1 MPALDLR
8 GVIPPLCTPLTA
20 DGAVDVA
27 SLERL
32 CGFLLDAGVHGL
44 FAGGST
50 GEIGQLTD
58 SDRERLLAVVVGV
71 AAGQVPVLAG
81 VIDTGTAR
89 VIEHARAATR
99 LGADAVVATAPFYV
113 KAGPAEVA
121 SHYRAIAAAAGI
133 PVIAYDIPSNVG
145 YKLPAG
151 LIAQLAREGV
161 ISALKDSSG
170 DLEGF
175 RRVLAATGD
184 VGLPCLT
191 GSETL
196 ADLALAA
203 GAHGV
208 VPGLGNVDPHGY
220 VRLYDAARTGQWDA
234 ARAEQQRLT
243 RLFTIIEVPD
253 LTRIGPSSAALG
265 AFKAAL
271 RLRGV
276 IAHAGTVSPL
286 LPLLPSE
293 ITEIAAVLAGVGIPE
308 KGSQ

>member
-1 MPALDLR
+1 MHGLELH
-8 GVIPPLCTPLTA
+8 GVIPPLCTPMTA
-20 DGAVDVA
+20 EGEVDVA
-27 SLERL
+27 SLEHL
-32 CGFLLDAGVHGL
+32 CEFLLAAGVHGL

-58 SDRERLLAVVVGV
+58 SARATVLSTVAGV

-81 VIDTGTAR
+81 VIDTGTPR
-89 VIEHARAATR
+89 VIEHARAAR
-99 LGADAVVATAPFYV
+99 KLGADAVVATAPFYV

-121 SHYRAIAAAAGI
+121 AHYRRIAAAADV

-151 LIAQLAREGV
+151 LIGELAHEGV
-161 ISALKDSSG
+161 ITALKDSSG
-170 DLEGF
+170 DLESF
-175 RRVLAATGD
+175 RRVLAATSDIGF
-184 VGLPCLT
+184 PCLT

-220 VRLYDAARTGQWDA
+220 LRLHDAARNGQWRA
-234 ARAEQQRLT
+234 ARAEQERLT
-243 RLFTIIEVPD
+243 KLFTIIEVPD

-265 AFKAAL
+265 AFKAVL
-271 RLRGV
+271 KLRGV
-276 IAHAGTVSPL
+276 IAHAGTVPPL

-293 ITEIAAVLAGVGIPE
+293 IDEIADIVAAVGIPA
-308 KGSQ
+308 KGLR

>member
-1 MPALDLR
+1 MRLQ
-8 GVIPPLCTPLTA
+8 GVIPPVCTPLTA
-20 DGAVDVA
+20 DGEVDVA

-58 SDRERLLAVVVGV
+58 AARATVVATVAGV

-81 VIDTGTAR
+81 VIDTGTRR
-89 VIEHARAATR
+89 VIEHARAART
-99 LGADAVVATAPFYV
+99 LGADGVVVTAPFYV

-121 SHYRAIAAAAGI
+121 AHYRAIAAAVDV

-145 YKLPAG
+145 YKLPPA
-151 LIAQLAREGV
+151 LVAELAHEGV
-161 ISALKDSSG
+161 VTALKDSSG
-170 DLEGF
+170 DLESF

-184 VGLPCLT
+184 IGFPCLT

-220 VRLYDAARTGQWDA
+220 LRLYDAAGNGQWDT

-253 LTRIGPSSAALG
+253 TTRIGPISAALG

-271 RLRGV
+271 KLRGV
-276 IAHAGTVSPL
+276 IAHAGTLPPL
-286 LPLLPSE
+286 LPLLPAE
-293 ITEIAAVLAGVGIPE
+293 VDEIAAIAAAEGIPT
-308 KGSQ
+308 KGPQ

>member
-1 MPALDLR
+1 MRLH
-8 GVIPPLCTPLTA
+8 GVIPPVCTPLTD
-20 DGAVDVA
+20 DGEVDVA

-58 SDRERLLAVVVGV
+58 SARATVLSTVTRV

-81 VIDTGTAR
+81 VIDTGTQR
-89 VIEHARAATR
+89 VIEHARAAGK
-99 LGADAVVATAPFYV
+99 LGADGIVATAPFYV
-113 KAGPAEVA
+113 RTGPAEVA
-121 SHYRAIAAAAGI
+121 AHYRAIAAAADV

-145 YKLPAG
+145 YKLPSA
-151 LIAQLAREGV
+151 LIAELAHEGV
-161 ISALKDSSG
+161 ITALKDSSG
-170 DLEGF
+170 DLESF

-184 VGLPCLT
+184 IGFPCLT

-220 VRLYDAARTGQWDA
+220 LRLYDAAGNGQWDA

-253 LTRIGPSSAALG
+253 TTRIGPISAALG

-271 RLRGV
+271 KLRGV
-276 IAHAGTVSPL
+276 IAHAGTAPPL
-286 LPLLPSE
+286 LPLLPAE
-293 ITEIAAVLAGVGIPE
+293 VDKVAAVMADAGIPG
-308 KGSQ
+308 KGRK

>member
-1 MPALDLR
+1 VRLH
-8 GVIPPLCTPLTA
+8 GVIPPVCTPLTA
-20 DGAVDVA
+20 DGEVDVA

-58 SDRERLLAVVVGV
+58 AARATVVATVAGV

-81 VIDTGTAR
+81 VIDTGTRR
-89 VIEHARAATR
+89 VIEHARAART
-99 LGADAVVATAPFYV
+99 LGADGVVATAPFYV

-121 SHYRAIAAAAGI
+121 AHYRAIAAAVDL

-145 YKLPAG
+145 YKLPSA
-151 LIAQLAREGV
+151 LVAQLAHEGV
-161 ISALKDSSG
+161 VAALKDSSG
-170 DLEGF
+170 DLESF

-184 VGLPCLT
+184 IGFPCLT

-220 VRLYDAARTGQWDA
+220 VRLYDAAVTSQWDA

-253 LTRIGPSSAALG
+253 TTRIGPISAALG

-276 IAHAGTVSPL
+276 IARADTLPPL
-286 LPLLPSE
+286 LPLLPAE
-293 ITEIAAVLAGVGIPE
+293 VDEIAAVAAAEGIPT
-308 KGSQ
+308 KGPQ